1 MGIRHTVADAILFRS
16 ELLQN
21 TANRRQPHN
30 YTRAP
35 ATRSD
40 SNNPEPLFQTI
51 FDIEHADALTALHT
65 PEYSV
70 NQDYG
75 LFLPT
80 QAELCI
86 LASGKDEVT
95 VSPNRLGAG
104 SSPIARTL
112 FT

>member
-1 MGIRHTVADAILFRS
+1 MGIRHTFAGAILLS

-21 TANRRQPHN
+21 TASRRQPHN

-40 SNNPEPLFQTI
+40 SNNPEPLFKTI

-65 PEYSV
+65 LEYSV
-70 NQDYG
+70 NQDYRP
-75 LFLPT
+75 FLPL
-80 QAELCI
+80 QQELCV
-86 LASGKDEVT
+86 LASGKDGVT
-95 VSPNRLGAG
+95 CSRNGLGAG
-104 SSPIARTL
+104 SKPTERTL

>member
-1 MGIRHTVADAILFRS
+1 MGIRHTFADAILLS

-30 YTRAP
+30 YTRAS

-75 LFLPT
+75 LFLPL

-86 LASGKDEVT
+86 LASGKDGVNF
-95 VSPNRLGAG
+95 SRNRRGAG
-104 SSPIARTL
+104 STPTERTP

>member
-1 MGIRHTVADAILFRS
+1 MVGTRHTFADAILRS

-30 YTRAP
+30 YTRAS
-35 ATRSD
+35 ATCSD

-51 FDIEHADALTALHT
+51 FDIGHADALTALHT

-70 NQDYG
+70 NQDYA
-75 LFLPT
+75 LLLPL

-86 LASGKDEVT
+86 LASGKDGVNF
-95 VSPNRLGAG
+95 SLSRLGAG
-104 SSPIARTL
+104 SNSTERTL

>member
-1 MGIRHTVADAILFRS
+1 VGIRHTFADPILLP

-30 YTRAP
+30 YTRAS

-40 SNNPEPLFQTI
+40 SNNPEPLFPTI

-70 NQDYG
+70 DQDYG
-75 LFLPT
+75 LVLPI
-80 QAELCI
+80 QVEPCI
-86 LASGKDEVT
+86 LASGKDGVIF
-95 VSPNRLGAG
+95 SRNRLGAG
-104 SSPIARTL
+104 SNPIDRTL